1 MEDWLKLVDKC
12 GLPGKFK
19 AWIYQH
25 GILPRLL
32 CPFLVY
38 SVPSS
43 TVEAMERTINS
54 FLRRWKGVPKSFTSL
69 GLYCRPT
76 GSKLQVASATQIT
89 DRRIQGH
96 KGSPGH
102 HAAGQCRSYQD
113 PQIRTQNSVREKLPS
128 EPFYPDEDD
137 RRTSFGKIRG
147 RVKKYYCRTFSTINF

>member
-32 CPFLVY
+32 WPLLVY

-43 TVEAMERTINS
+43 TMEAMERTINS

-69 GLYCRPT
+69 GLYFT
-76 GSKLQVASATQIT
+76 GSKLQVPLKSLTEEYKVTKARQIIMLR
-89 DRRIQGH
+89 DSVVR
-96 KGSPGH
+96 
-102 HAAGQCRSYQD
+102 
-113 PQIRTQNSVREKLPS
+113 IRTRKSAPETASGKN
-128 EPFYPDEDD
+128 YPVSHFI
-137 RRTSFGKIRG
+137 RMRTTDGLHLARSGG